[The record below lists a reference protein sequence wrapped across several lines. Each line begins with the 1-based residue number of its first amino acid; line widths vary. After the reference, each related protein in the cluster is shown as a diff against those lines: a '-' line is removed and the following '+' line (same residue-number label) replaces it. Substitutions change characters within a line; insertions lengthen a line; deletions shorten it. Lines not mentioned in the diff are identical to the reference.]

1 MVHHKYT
8 SANSL
13 SRRDICQIMDSA
25 NTDTELRV
33 WLRWASE
40 GSNAPRRVRRI
51 TEAALLACVP
61 DYEFLRPVCEEFKR
75 RYPERA
81 EL

>member
-1 MVHHKYT
+1 MVQHKYT

-13 SRRDICQIMDSA
+13 SRRDIFQNMDSA
-25 NTDTELRV
+25 NTDTELLV

-51 TEAALLACVP
+51 TEAVLLAFVP
-61 DYEFLRPVCEEFKR
+61 DYEFLRSALVEAKGG
-75 RYPERA
+75 YPEVA
-81 EL
+81 T